1 MGYIGGRC
9 KEKHSLDGDP
19 DGLTPTLGFDDFLL
33 ETVNPDTT
41 VEHFADFTVLADED
55 AALGVL
61 GGVARMDADALE
73 FRHAE
78 QDGKPLLELGR
89 E

>member
-1 MGYIGGRC
+1 MRDSSLMALAVP
-9 KEKHSLDGDP
+9 SLDGDP
-19 DGLTPTLGFDDFLL
+19 DRLTSVFGLHDFLL
-33 ETVNPDTT
+33 QAMNPDAG
-41 VEHFADFTVLADED
+41 VEHFADLTVLAHED
-55 AALGVL
+55 AALGVF

-73 FRHAE
+73 LRHAE